1 MTKLSSAPLQGPQQP
16 QPHVRAIK
24 PPPLLAVKPPI
35 MGISFLDDA
44 SANASSV
51 RSFFSPCSS
60 DEESSD
66 GEEDQEPR
74 NPRPGKTKVG
84 KYRRMWA
91 KQPPKTPFP
100 FGLRPASTE
109 ESAAPENGEAQ
120 SPPLHRRPSLA
131 SPTFGNTSAHNT
143 TAPSTA
149 AGTPAL
155 RPCETEPWS
164 ATSVPP
170 FAPTPPVWQSG
181 FCVSTPQTPAG
192 PAPIPNARS
201 DGAASLLAHDAELLA
216 AQTRLFQTRVS
227 YPITPSEHLSILQ
240 ALLAENEKAYLNA
253 LHGMYSSTLST
264 LLKPNAI
271 KEKRDRL
278 IVQTQKAH
286 LRRAG
291 ASEVASL
298 HRQLS
303 AAEEEMSQFEQ
314 GILAQ
319 RLESEL
325 GALEKRAKGELEVIM
340 RLRRNIGGEE
350 SSSEDDDESEPET
363 EYHVPSEQPLASPK
377 PELTPLPPL
386 SPDEEIFLAAISRS
400 RPLDEK
406 PVKAHR
412 TSLPPIITN
421 SASIRVGPASPPPQ
435 RPLFSPRL
443 PAEFKSLPQLMT
455 TSPSPTTAGSALNR
469 RATLGSPLSSSVTSA
484 ETSSESAN
492 RSSLPAAPSEISI
505 DVAPEPKVEKLR
517 VSPPSVELAPGEKAP
532 EEPEEGSDDLGHGP
546 QDEKVGEKGKTDELG
561 EQDIALGSPVLC
573 QRVNGVEM
581 VMI

>member
-1 MTKLSSAPLQGPQQP
+1 M
-16 QPHVRAIK
+16 
-24 PPPLLAVKPPI
+24 
-35 MGISFLDDA
+35 
-44 SANASSV
+44 
-51 RSFFSPCSS
+51 
-60 DEESSD
+60 
-66 GEEDQEPR
+66 
-74 NPRPGKTKVG
+74 
-84 KYRRMWA
+84 
-91 KQPPKTPFP
+91 
-100 FGLRPASTE
+100 
-109 ESAAPENGEAQ
+109 
-120 SPPLHRRPSLA
+120 
-131 SPTFGNTSAHNT
+131 
-143 TAPSTA
+143 
-149 AGTPAL
+149 
-155 RPCETEPWS
+155 
-164 ATSVPP
+164 
-170 FAPTPPVWQSG
+170 
-181 FCVSTPQTPAG
+181 
-192 PAPIPNARS
+192 
-201 DGAASLLAHDAELLA
+201 
-216 AQTRLFQTRVS
+216 
-227 YPITPSEHLSILQ
+227 LQ

-264 LLKPNAI
+264 LLKPTAV

-325 GALEKRAKGELEVIM
+325 EALEKRAKGELEVIM
-340 RLRRNIGGEE
+340 HLRRNIGGEE
-350 SSSEDDDESEPET
+350 SSSEDDESEPET

-412 TSLPPIITN
+412 TPLPPIITN
-421 SASIRVGPASPPPQ
+421 SASIRAGPASPPPQ

-455 TSPSPTTAGSALNR
+455 TSPSPATAGSALNR
-469 RATLGSPLSSSVTSA
+469 RVTLGSPLSSSVISA
-484 ETSSESAN
+484 ETPSESAN
-492 RSSLPAAPSEISI
+492 RSSLPTALSEIPI
-505 DVAPEPKVEKLR
+505 DVMPEPKVEKLR
-517 VSPPSVELAPGEKAP
+517 VSPPSVELAPGESAP
-532 EEPEEGSDDLGHGP
+532 EEPEEGRDDMGHEP

-561 EQDIALGSPVLC
+561 EQDMVLGSPVLC